1 MSLEKDLGSM
11 RNLFEARTAELT
23 SQKKELKEQKTL
35 REGEE
40 KKYSMVG
47 LRGLLAEFFLLLT
60 VLQYRTFLA
69 EQGENLNKKKAEL
82 QKVTDELALSKKQVE
97 RQTAKLQEAATG
109 VGSGS
114 SREAILEDELKRTMV
129 RLPSGPSATILLTR

>member
-1 MSLEKDLGSM
+1 M